1 MSPCALKTVDMQA
14 NLLNL
19 LQAEHTILNTFV
31 FGILILKQNRAM
43 IMEEILICSLF
54 LLKQEKLLLPFRRTF
69 SNRGDSFFF
78 AFQIIEFLFSSA
90 KECQCSDP
98 SKKSGSRSLE
108 LFMIYA
114 YCRQGF
120 EAWKSKNWYEQD
132 ARLYPWLLDQRCVL
146 PLL

>member
-54 LLKQEKLLLPFRRTF
+54 LLKQEKLLLPFRKTF
-69 SNRGDSFFF
+69 NKREDSFLF

-90 KECQCSDP
+90 KECQCSDR
-98 SKKSGSRSLE
+98 SKSEKEGEISRKKCLINNSIPRIYHGKKQSL
-108 LFMIYA
+108 
-114 YCRQGF
+114 
-120 EAWKSKNWYEQD
+120 
-132 ARLYPWLLDQRCVL
+132 
-146 PLL
+146 